1 MSVICLCNFDVRMT
15 LKLDSYGAI
24 RTRNIPGQFTEPANH
39 MLSLVQQVVANGVE
53 VL

>member
-1 MSVICLCNFDVRMT
+1 MSVGYLDELDVRMA
-15 LKLDSYGAI
+15 LKLDSCGAI
-24 RTRNIPGQFTEPANH
+24 RTRNIPRQFTKPANH